1 VYHQNLFRLQ
11 TKALFEDGT
20 GIFSGKIIRVN
31 PNGHLVLEKSNEL
44 KVYDLKELSF
54 IFSE

>member
-1 VYHQNLFRLQ
+1 MQN
-11 TKALFEDGT
+11 KALFEDET
-20 GIFSGKIIRVN
+20 GIFSGKITRVN
-31 PNGHLVLEKSNEL
+31 PNGHLVLEKPNEI

>member
-1 VYHQNLFRLQ
+1 MQ
-11 TKALFEDGT
+11 TKALFEDET
-20 GIFSGKIIRVN
+20 GVFSAKIIRIN
-31 PNGHLVLEKSNEL
+31 PNGHLVLEKSNEI

>member
-11 TKALFEDGT
+11 TKALFEDEIGV
-20 GIFSGKIIRVN
+20 FSGKIIRVN
-31 PNGHLVLEKSNEL
+31 PNGHLVLEKSNEI